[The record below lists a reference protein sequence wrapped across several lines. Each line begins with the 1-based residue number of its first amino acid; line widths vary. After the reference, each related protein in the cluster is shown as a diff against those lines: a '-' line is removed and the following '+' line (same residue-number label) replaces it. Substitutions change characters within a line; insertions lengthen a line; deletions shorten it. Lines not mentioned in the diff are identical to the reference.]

1 MPKTIRIRGARQ
13 NNLQGIDL
21 DLPLGQFIVLT
32 GPSGSGKSSLAF
44 DTIYAEGQRRYVETF
59 SPYTRQFLDR
69 MDKPRA
75 DSIEGIP
82 PAIAIEQ
89 ANHVKST
96 RSTVGTITEINDY
109 LKLFFARAAHG
120 QCPECE
126 RPVSPETPQSIARA
140 VARDYDGQ
148 TVLVT
153 FPVPIGEAKSTSP
166 KAFFEFLNGQGY
178 LRVFLFGEIHRTD
191 ETPPRK
197 KLPPTVDVIQDR
209 LEIKKENQTRL
220 SEAIETSLRFG
231 KNRLKIEVIGGE
243 ADSSGHQPSTPNP
256 QPYSS
261 TWHCAHCD
269 LDIRP
274 PSPGLFTFNNPL
286 GACPACRGFGRVIG
300 IDFNR
305 VMPDRSLSIAQGV
318 IKPFQT
324 GQSKECQADLVRNA
338 SRNDIDVHTPF
349 EDLPAADQR
358 WVIEGEHDGVD
369 LTADEIWESGGWYGI
384 EGFFKWMESRAYK
397 MHVRVFL
404 ARYRSYQPCTT
415 CNGGRF
421 QPETL
426 NFRLHP
432 TNFTLP
438 EIARTAVDK
447 LIPIFTEVALPPGDP
462 SAELL
467 RAQISSRLGYLAEVG
482 LGYLS
487 LDRPTRSLSGG
498 EIERVNL
505 TTCLG
510 ASLVNA
516 LFVMDEPSVG
526 LHPRD
531 THRLVKIIH
540 ALRDKG
546 NTLLVVEHEES
557 IIRAADHLVDIGPGR
572 GKDGGQ
578 LAYSGPLSEIQNPK
592 SEIQNSLTADYLLG
606 KKSIPVP
613 TDRREPFEFIEIEGI
628 THHNI
633 KDLDVRLPLGVF
645 CCVTGVSG
653 SGKSTLIHDVLY
665 RQITGEGVDDQEQAG
680 QCKGIDGAE
689 DIEEIV
695 MVDQSPLARSPR
707 STPAVY
713 LGAFDAIR
721 QLFGSTEESLQAGFS
736 PSSFSFNSG
745 NGRCERCAGL
755 GFEKVEMQFLS
766 DLFLRCPECDGKRYQ
781 PQVLKIQVGGKNII
795 EILEMT
801 VAEAIGFFSKLPS
814 GKRKVARGGIESV
827 TPHASIIGPLQLMA
841 DVGLDYL
848 CLGQPLNILS
858 GGESQRLKLVK
869 HLVEQRDETSLLIF
883 DEPTTGLHIDDVS
896 GLLGV
901 FQKLVEEGNSLLVI
915 EHNLDV
921 IKCADWVVDLGPE
934 GGDEGG
940 QLVAE
945 GTPEQIAECEASH
958 TGRFL
963 RRRPRS
969 HPQAGGPPNRKSKI
983 ENRKCHGRLHHRQG
997 RA

>member
-109 LKLFFARAAHG
+109 LKLFFARASKA

-126 RPVSPETPQSIARA
+126 RPVSPETPQSITRA
-140 VARDYDGQ
+140 VARDYAGQ

-153 FPVPIGEAKSTSP
+153 FPVPVGDAKSTSP

-178 LRVFLFGEIHRTD
+178 LRVFLFGETHRTD

-197 KLPPTVDVIQDR
+197 KLPAVVDVIQDR
-209 LEIKKENQTRL
+209 IEIKPENQTRL
-220 SEAIETSLRFG
+220 SEAIETALRFG
-231 KNRLKIEVIGGE
+231 KSRLKIEVISGE
-243 ADSSGHQPSTPNP
+243 AATSSTESSTLNS

-286 GACPACRGFGRVIG
+286 GACPACRGFGRIIG
-300 IDFNR
+300 IDYNR
-305 VMPDRSLSIAQGV
+305 VMPDRSLSLAQGV

-324 GQSKECQADLVRNA
+324 GQSKECQADLLRNA
-338 SRNDIDVHTPF
+338 SRNDVDLHTPF
-349 EDLPAADQR
+349 EDLPESDQR
-358 WVIEGEHDGVD
+358 WIIEGEAGVD

-404 ARYRSYQPCTT
+404 ARYRSYQPCPT

-432 TNFTLP
+432 TKLTLP
-438 EIARTAVDK
+438 EIARTPVDK
-447 LIPIFTEVALPPGDP
+447 LIPIFNDVTMPPGDP

-467 RAQISSRLGYLAEVG
+467 RAQIASRLGYLAEVG
-482 LGYLS
+482 LGYLA

-557 IIRAADHLVDIGPGR
+557 IIRAADYLVDIGPGR
-572 GKDGGQ
+572 GKNGGQ
-578 LAYSGPLSEIQNPK
+578 LAYSGPLAPITNHESPGHT
-592 SEIQNSLTADYLLG
+592 SLTAQYLQG
-606 KKSIPVP
+606 EKSIPLP
-613 TDRREPFEFIEIEGI
+613 ASRREPDEFIELEGI

-633 KDLDVRLPLGVF
+633 HDLDIRIPLGVF
-645 CCVTGVSG
+645 CCITGVSG

-721 QLFGSTEESLQAGFS
+721 QIFGSTEDAVNAGFS
-736 PSSFSFNSG
+736 PPPSRSIPATAAANAAPASASRRSRCNSSPTSSFAAPSATASATRPPSSKSKLAGRTSPKFSNSPSPKPSSFS
-745 NGRCERCAGL
+745 
-755 GFEKVEMQFLS
+755 
-766 DLFLRCPECDGKRYQ
+766 
-781 PQVLKIQVGGKNII
+781 
-795 EILEMT
+795 
-801 VAEAIGFFSKLPS
+801 
-814 GKRKVARGGIESV
+814 
-827 TPHASIIGPLQLMA
+827 AS
-841 DVGLDYL
+841 
-848 CLGQPLNILS
+848 
-858 GGESQRLKLVK
+858 
-869 HLVEQRDETSLLIF
+869 
-883 DEPTTGLHIDDVS
+883 
-896 GLLGV
+896 
-901 FQKLVEEGNSLLVI
+901 
-915 EHNLDV
+915 
-921 IKCADWVVDLGPE
+921 
-934 GGDEGG
+934 
-940 QLVAE
+940 
-945 GTPEQIAECEASH
+945 
-958 TGRFL
+958 
-963 RRRPRS
+963 PRS
-969 HPQAGGPPNRKSKI
+969 NSRNRPAHPSLIRSSSWRTSDSTTSASASR
-983 ENRKCHGRLHHRQG
+983 
-997 RA
+997 